1 MREKIKIKKD
11 FIEIKDIMKIYG
23 FSRRTIMN
31 IIKEND
37 IRLITGGKG
46 TKYRINKEDWEKFM
60 EGQIKWQRKLNEQ
73 KKF

>member
-31 IIKEND
+31 ILEEND
-37 IRLITGGKG
+37 IRLITGG
-46 TKYRINKEDWEKFM
+46 
-60 EGQIKWQRKLNEQ
+60 QIKWQKKLNKQ

>member
-1 MREKIKIKKD
+1 MRKEKTMKEKIKIKKD

-37 IRLITGGKG
+37 IRLITGGQG

-60 EGQIKWQRKLNEQ
+60 EGQIKWQQ
-73 KKF
+73 I